1 MSINL
6 ERERE
11 MADHPK
17 TILVIGGGLGGLAF
31 AQIVRHSEV
40 GYKYKVMI
48 YERDASA
55 THREQGYQIGI
66 NQAGLA
72 CLSSIPHIAKVLDTM
87 PHDKVNAAIML
98 DHKLNIM
105 LEFRQMPWSDGLAGL
120 VNRWKLRQALSEGLD
135 VKWGKK
141 FVRYEETESEVIAY
155 FEDGTHAVGDL
166 LIGADGAKSKVRA
179 QRCPDLQLEQIPI
192 LDTRASVALTPAV
205 KSKLPR
211 LVQLTDN
218 AYIVR
223 VLAPN
228 GTSVLVMN
236 YAAQVENGES
246 RLIWAISFPS
256 AMVPNF
262 PTDPAEVKTE
272 VDSMANKILCNELAT
287 LISETRIEDYLFP
300 APRFLQAIVPV
311 NGNPLATTSRVT
323 LLGDAAHAMT
333 TQRGLGANTAFA
345 DAADLAHVLVQ
356 QDDNDPWLGLAHYQE
371 VMIKRGF
378 NAVKMSRQSTTTMHL
393 TGMQSVLRNVLIRA
407 IGWILWGKQIVWG

>member
-11 MADHPK
+11 MADPPK

-40 GYKYKVMI
+40 GHKYKVTI

-55 THREQGYQIGI
+55 TQRGQGYQISI
-66 NQAGLA
+66 NRAGLA
-72 CLSSIPHIAKVLDTM
+72 CLSSIPHIATVLDTR
-87 PHDKVNAAIML
+87 PRDKVNAAIML

-105 LEFRQMPWSDGLAGL
+105 FEFRQMPWSDGIAGL

-166 LIGADGAKSKVRA
+166 LIGADGSKSKVRA
-179 QRCPDLQLEQIPI
+179 QRCPDLQLEQLPI
-192 LDTRASVALTPAV
+192 LSTGGSVALTPAV
-205 KSKLPR
+205 KSKLPW

-218 AYIVR
+218 AYIAR

-236 YAAQVENGES
+236 YAAQVENGEP
-246 RLIWAISFPS
+246 RLIWIILFPS

-272 VDSMANKILCNELAT
+272 VDSMANKILCKELAT
-287 LISETRIEDYLFP
+287 LISETRIENYLFP
-300 APRFLQAIVPV
+300 APRLQAIVPV

-333 TQRGLGANTAFA
+333 PQRGLGANTAFA

-356 QDDNDPWLGLAHYQE
+356 QDGNDPLLGLAHYQE

-378 NAVKMSRQSTTTMHL
+378 NAVKMSRQMTTTLHL
-393 TGMQSVLRNVLIRA
+393 TGMQSVVRNVLFRA
-407 IGWILWGKQIVWG
+407 IGWILWGKRIVWG

>member
-11 MADHPK
+11 MADPPK

-31 AQIVRHSEV
+31 AQIVHHSEV
-40 GYKYKVMI
+40 GHKYKVTI
-48 YERDASA
+48 YERDVSA
-55 THREQGYQIGI
+55 TQHEQGYQISI
-66 NQAGLA
+66 NRAGLA
-72 CLSSIPHIAKVLDTM
+72 CLSSIPHIATVLDTM

-105 LEFRQMPWSDGLAGL
+105 FEFRQMPWSDGIAGL

-135 VKWGKK
+135 
-141 FVRYEETESEVIAY
+141 ETESEVIAY

-166 LIGADGAKSKVRA
+166 LIGADGSKSKVRA
-179 QRCPDLQLEQIPI
+179 QRCPDLQLEQLPI
-192 LDTRASVALTPAV
+192 LSTRGSVALTPAV
-205 KSKLPR
+205 KSKLPW

-236 YAAQVENGES
+236 YAAPVENGEP

-272 VDSMANKILCNELAT
+272 VDSMANKILCKELAT
-287 LISETRIEDYLFP
+287 LISETRIENYLFP
-300 APRFLQAIVPV
+300 APRLQAIVPV

-333 TQRGLGANTAFA
+333 PNHGLGANTAFA

-356 QDDNDPWLGLAHYQE
+356 QDGNDPLLGLAHYQE

-378 NAVKMSRQSTTTMHL
+378 NAVKMSRQSTRTMHL
-393 TGMQSVLRNVLIRA
+393 TGMPSVVRNVLFRA
-407 IGWILWGKQIVWG
+407 IGWILWGKRIVWG

>member
-1 MSINL
+1 
-6 ERERE
+6 
-11 MADHPK
+11 
-17 TILVIGGGLGGLAF
+17 
-31 AQIVRHSEV
+31 
-40 GYKYKVMI
+40 
-48 YERDASA
+48 
-55 THREQGYQIGI
+55 
-66 NQAGLA
+66 
-72 CLSSIPHIAKVLDTM
+72 
-87 PHDKVNAAIML
+87 
-98 DHKLNIM
+98 
-105 LEFRQMPWSDGLAGL
+105 
-120 VNRWKLRQALSEGLD
+120 
-135 VKWGKK
+135 
-141 FVRYEETESEVIAY
+141 
-155 FEDGTHAVGDL
+155 
-166 LIGADGAKSKVRA
+166 
-179 QRCPDLQLEQIPI
+179 LQLEQLPI
-192 LDTRASVALTPAV
+192 LNTGGSLALTPAV
-205 KSKLPR
+205 KSKLPW

-236 YAAQVENGES
+236 YAAQVENGEP
-246 RLIWAISFPS
+246 RLIWVISFPS
-256 AMVPNF
+256 AVVPNF
-262 PTDPAEVKTE
+262 PSDPAEVKTE

-300 APRFLQAIVPV
+300 APQFLQAIVPV

-333 TQRGLGANTAFA
+333 THRGLGANTAFA

>member
-11 MADHPK
+11 MADPPK

-31 AQIVRHSEV
+31 AQIVHHSEV

-55 THREQGYQIGI
+55 THREQGYQLGI

-72 CLSSIPHIAKVLDTM
+72 CLSSIPHIATVLDTM

-120 VNRWKLRQALSEGLD
+120 VNRRKLRQALSE
-135 VKWGKK
+135 
-141 FVRYEETESEVIAY
+141 
-155 FEDGTHAVGDL
+155 
-166 LIGADGAKSKVRA
+166 DGAKSKVRA

-236 YAAQVENGES
+236 YAAQVENGEP

-272 VDSMANKILCNELAT
+272 VDSMANKLLCNELAT

-333 TQRGLGANTAFA
+333 NHRGLGANTAFA

-393 TGMQSVLRNVLIRA
+393 TGMRSVLRNVLLRA
-407 IGWILWGKQIVWG
+407 IGWNLWGKQIVWG